1 MSDFADLLCPEAQG
15 FPDFLQFYLHRTDLP
30 LCFFVMSCFHPRQVE
45 IILLLHFIAR
55 RSVLAAEL
63 PRSANRLQAQIY
75 QHMHINLSYMSV
87 FLLLHI
93 IQHVGEGS
101 QNSLRERL
109 KSRKRDVIIQ

>member
-1 MSDFADLLCPEAQG
+1 MSDFADLLRHEAQG
-15 FPDFLQFYLHRTDLP
+15 FPDFLQFDLHRFATLFFG
-30 LCFFVMSCFHPRQVE
+30 LVFILGKLKCFISFHRTPECASQ
-45 IILLLHFIAR
+45 
-55 RSVLAAEL
+55 L

-101 QNSLRERL
+101 QNS
-109 KSRKRDVIIQ
+109 